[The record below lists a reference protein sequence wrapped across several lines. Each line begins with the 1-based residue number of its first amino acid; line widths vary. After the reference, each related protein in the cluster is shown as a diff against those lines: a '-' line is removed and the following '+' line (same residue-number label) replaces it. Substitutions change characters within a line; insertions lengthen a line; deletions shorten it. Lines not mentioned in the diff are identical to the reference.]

1 MLIIGNSSTLGIWEF
16 KKVLVV
22 FVAIS
27 LLSTGFVV
35 LSEEVFADKKGKK
48 NTTKIINLGILQTA
62 AHDFYNFDRSIA
74 FENENGKLDLST
86 VLFEPKS
93 GDCTFEDAI
102 DEENEEC
109 VMRTVEEIRNGG
121 ERRNSENIMIF
132 TASSALG
139 EKYLDLKAKH
149 GEEKAYDKILKKYH
163 KQIKKAFEQTFH
175 QKFPKPQE
183 EGVVNNN
190 HNLALRTVHD
200 MLPAT
205 IMKEGNPDPVS
216 VFQFP
221 IEKLTKK
228 EQRQQSE
235 PLDGVIDIGFRP
247 IMFCPDGGP
256 ICIPILNLLTA
267 DQTFGEDHTS
277 SDFASFNELMG
288 DLTDGRYDKDETV
301 TQMIIEQFAMGINL
315 DEDDDD
321 EDDDD

>member
-1 MLIIGNSSTLGIWEF
+1 MLIAYSVEAEAHPN
-16 KKVLVV
+16 K
-22 FVAIS
+22 
-27 LLSTGFVV
+27 
-35 LSEEVFADKKGKK
+35 DK

-62 AHDFYNFDRSIA
+62 AHDFYNFDRCGDDPDCA
-74 FENENGKLDLST
+74 FEKEDGKLNLST
-86 VLFEPKS
+86 VLYEPKS

-102 DEENEEC
+102 DEDNEEC
-109 VMRTVEEIRNGG
+109 EMYNDEQIANGG
-121 ERRNSENIMIF
+121 EPRNSENIMIF

-139 EKYLDLKAKH
+139 EKYLKLEEKY
-149 GEEKAYDKILKKYH
+149 GPEKAYEKILKKYH

-235 PLDGVIDIGFRP
+235 PLDGVIDSGFRP
-247 IMFCPDGGP
+247 IIFCPDGGP
-256 ICIPILNLLTA
+256 ICIPILDLLIA
-267 DQTFGEDHTS
+267 DQTFGSLFTDS
-277 SDFASFNELMG
+277 SFDDFMV
-288 DLTDGRYDKDETV
+288 DLTDGHYDKDEPV
-301 TQMIIEQFAMGINL
+301 TQLIIEQFAMGINL
-315 DEDDDD
+315 DED
-321 EDDDD
+321 EDDDDDYEDDDD